1 MGGIASK
8 LCADDT
14 DSIPKTIILFVQ
26 TKTMACKVFSFL
38 KSVSVS
44 HPERVDMYHASLT
57 ETNKAS
63 VRSMFS
69 GRSSLRYLVATIA
82 FGMVSYF

>member
-14 DSIPKTIILFVQ
+14 DSIPKTTIFVQ
-26 TKTMACKVFSFL
+26 TKTMAYKVFSFL
-38 KSVSVS
+38 KSVSLS

-57 ETNKAS
+57 EANKAS

-69 GRSSLRYLVATIA
+69 GGSSLRYLVATIA